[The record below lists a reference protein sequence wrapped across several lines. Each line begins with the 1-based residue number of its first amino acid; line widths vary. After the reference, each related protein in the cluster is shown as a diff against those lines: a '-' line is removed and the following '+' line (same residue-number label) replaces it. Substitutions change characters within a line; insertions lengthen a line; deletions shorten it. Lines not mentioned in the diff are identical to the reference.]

1 MGRQHRAPAIR
12 IYPTQPAAGK
22 RVLCREIRTT
32 DANGVINLLTRGFL
46 PSRGRPFWANAW
58 QLLTDR
64 SVPPGLPRYGYLLES
79 EGRPVGVILLIYS
92 EINDGPKSRLQC
104 NFSSWYVD
112 PEFRAYATLL
122 ISCTL
127 KRKDV
132 TYFNVTPAPHTLPI
146 LKAQGFEPFSNGRVA
161 ALPVLSRPQPN
172 CRIGTINTETPLPLD
187 LSADE
192 RKLLRIHAEYG
203 CITVICH
210 TEDGAHP
217 FVFARR
223 RRWGVVPFAFL
234 IYCRAPD
241 EFVRFAGN
249 LGRYLAGRGIPIVI
263 VDANGPI
270 AGLVGR
276 YLNTN
281 PKYFRGPD
289 KPRLGDLSYSERA
302 MFEV

>member
-1 MGRQHRAPAIR
+1 MRLQRSAEALS
-12 IYPTQPAAGK
+12 IYPKQPVSGK

-32 DANGVINLLTRGFL
+32 DADGVINLLTRGFL

-64 SVPPGLPRYGYLLES
+64 PAPAGLPRYGYVLES
-79 EGRPVGVILLIYS
+79 EDKPVGVILLICS
-92 EINDGPKSRLQC
+92 EINDGPTPRLQC

-112 PEFRAYATLL
+112 PEFRAFATLL

-127 KRKDV
+127 RRKDV

-146 LKAQGFEPFSNGRVA
+146 LKAQGFEIFSKGRVV
-161 ALPVLSRPQPN
+161 ALPALSLPSSNCHIETVSPQ
-172 CRIGTINTETPLPLD
+172 TQLPSGLT
-187 LSADE
+187 AQE
-192 RKLLRIHAEYG
+192 RELLRTHAGFG

-210 TEDGAHP
+210 TKDGPHP

-223 RRWGVVPFAFL
+223 RRWRVVPFAFL

-249 LGRYLAGRGIPIVI
+249 LGWYLAMRGIPIVI
-263 VDANGPI
+263 VDANGPM

-276 YLNTN
+276 YSDTN
-281 PKYFRGPD
+281 PKYFIGPH
-289 KPRLGDLSYSERA
+289 KPQLCNLSYSERA